1 MDLGAVLLLVA
12 LLLAVGLYL
21 SAPLFGRPRR
31 AVAQETLETS
41 SLMAERDRVI
51 AALQEL
57 DFDFKL
63 GKVPAEDY
71 PVQRASLLERG
82 ADILRKLDALLPA
95 TRAALAGQVDPDA
108 RIERAAAA
116 GRADAGSIESL
127 LADDRIESMLAAR
140 RAARRGKSAGFC
152 PRCGKPTLV
161 SDEFCSH
168 CGKRLKP
175 A

>member
-41 SLMAERDRVI
+41 SLLAERDRVI

-71 PVQRASLLERG
+71 PVQRASLLEKG

-95 TRAALAGQVDPDA
+95 TRAAAGQLDPGS

-116 GRADAGSIESL
+116 GRPDGGSAQDL
-127 LADDRIESMLAAR
+127 LADERIESMLSAR
-140 RAARRGKSAGFC
+140 RAARGAKSAGFC
-152 PRCGKPTLV
+152 PSCGKPTLIT
-161 SDEFCSH
+161 DEFCSH